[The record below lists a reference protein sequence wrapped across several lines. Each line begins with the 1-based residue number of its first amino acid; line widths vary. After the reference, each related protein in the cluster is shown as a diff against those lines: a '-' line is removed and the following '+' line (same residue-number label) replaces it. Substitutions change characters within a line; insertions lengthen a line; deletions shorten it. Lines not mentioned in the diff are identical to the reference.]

1 MKEGRTVLF
10 GDKRQALRRALAGA
24 AVGVALHL
32 LLGYLMGCF
41 SLFGPFSFRGFY
53 FPNCGVHYQWET
65 LGVTLSFV
73 LFALFGAEAGIS
85 TLPFAGHGRALT
97 IRTILHFLL
106 MEATA
111 GLWVAL
117 NFGLREVPACLVP
130 LTLVYCMIWLARWTI
145 WHSEVEAIRKK
156 LGLIPKPSQWKWKET
171 LPSIPVILLICL
183 GLPWLL
189 QLLEGGGIGL
199 LGGAIYVELLLPIGC
214 MAAGMFLGERHGFC
228 PLYPVLCAV
237 GVLPAVLLL
246 YNDTILVLLC
256 AIAFGSGLLGVAAGA
271 WPRKKKED

>member
-1 MKEGRTVLF
+1 MLF
-10 GDKRQALRRALAGA
+10 DDQRQALRRALVGA
-24 AVGVALHL
+24 AVGVAIHL

-41 SLFGPFSFRGFY
+41 SLFGPSQFRGFY
-53 FPNCGVHYQWET
+53 FPNCGFPYRWEA

-73 LFALFGAEAGIS
+73 LFALFGAEVGIS
-85 TLPFAGHGRALT
+85 TLPFAGHGRALA
-97 IRTILHFLL
+97 IRTTLHFLL

-111 GLWVAL
+111 GVWVVL
-117 NFGLREVPACLVP
+117 NGGLREVPACLVP
-130 LTLVYCMIWLARWTI
+130 LTLVYCMIWLVRWTI

-189 QLLEGGGIGL
+189 RLLEGGGIGL
-199 LGGAIYVELLLPIGC
+199 LSSAIYVELLLPIGC

-228 PLYPVLCAV
+228 PLYPVLCMV
-237 GVLPAVLLL
+237 GVLPAVFLL
-246 YNDTILVLLC
+246 YNHTVLILMC